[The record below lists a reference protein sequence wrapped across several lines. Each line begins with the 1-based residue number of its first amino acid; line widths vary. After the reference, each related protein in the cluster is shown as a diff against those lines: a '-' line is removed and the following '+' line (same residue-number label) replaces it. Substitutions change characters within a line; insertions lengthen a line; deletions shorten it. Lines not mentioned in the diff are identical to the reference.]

1 MITTFQDYIQNE
13 LNEDDNSINI
23 DYEYDDYSIVI
34 EIDYTSQE

>member
-13 LNEDDNSINI
+13 LNEDDNSINV